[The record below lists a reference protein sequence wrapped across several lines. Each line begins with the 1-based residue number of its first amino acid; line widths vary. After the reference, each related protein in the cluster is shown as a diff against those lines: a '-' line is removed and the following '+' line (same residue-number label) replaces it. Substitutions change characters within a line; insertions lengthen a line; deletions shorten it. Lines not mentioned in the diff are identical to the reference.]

1 MTLEVSNFVT
11 VANENDVPEG
21 SMFGVAVSGKPIL
34 LSKIGGK
41 IYAMDAV
48 CSHMNGYLP
57 KGELRDHTV
66 ICPVHKAQFDIATGK
81 VTKNVPWLIKVLAH
95 KEATELHSYEV
106 EIVAGQVRLKISSS

>member
-1 MTLEVSNFVT
+1 MIHTCGGPTFRSWDLLQSLNPNLEGNRYDYYRMTNIACPIVMTLEATNFIA
-11 VANENDVPEG
+11 VAREDEVPEG

-57 KGELRDHTV
+57 KGELRDHGSNLPGSQGTV
-66 ICPVHKAQFDIATGK
+66 
-81 VTKNVPWLIKVLAH
+81 
-95 KEATELHSYEV
+95 
-106 EIVAGQVRLKISSS
+106 